1 MNNDS
6 SIVAVAAA
14 IRAEAGRRRAG
25 ERLPSTRELVG
36 QLKVS
41 PVTVSR
47 ALAALVAEGAVITR
61 PGAGSFVAGP
71 PPGRGRA
78 SDYSWQTLA
87 LGERRT
93 SASGVL
99 RSLEEPPGDTIP
111 MASGYLHPS
120 LLPLRA
126 LSAAMARAGRRPDA
140 WQRPPVTGLEGLR
153 AWFARATGGQ
163 VDAADVIITPGA
175 QGALTAAFRALVP
188 AGGTILVE
196 SPTYPG
202 ALAVAAAAGI
212 RTVPVPVDG
221 DGIPPGA
228 LAQALAATGARAV
241 YCQPAFQNPTGSV
254 LAAGRRAQVLAAAA
268 GHGAFVVED
277 DYGRWLAHERPAPPP
292 LISQDEDGRVV
303 HVTSLTKPASPSLR
317 IGALVARGPVAER
330 LRAVR
335 VVDDFFVSRPL
346 QETALEL
353 VSSPAWP
360 RHLAGLGRLL
370 AARRATLV
378 AALRQGIPELVI
390 PAVPSGGA
398 SLWAQLPARPD
409 CPGRPGL
416 AGPDADV
423 ELAGRASRH
432 GVAISP
438 GRSFYPAEPPGSFV
452 RLSFAATARPEDL
465 HEGVRRLAL
474 ALRG

>member
-6 SIVAVAAA
+6 SITAVAAA
-14 IRAEAGRRRAG
+14 IRAEAGRRRPG
-25 ERLPSTRELVG
+25 ERLPSTRELVSRLG
-36 QLKVS
+36 VS

-47 ALAALVAEGAVITR
+47 ALAALVRDGTVITR
-61 PGAGSFVAGP
+61 PGAGSFVARP
-71 PPGRGRA
+71 RPAASASA

-87 LGERRT
+87 LGERRA

-99 RSLEEPPGDTIP
+99 RSLDEPPARVIP

-126 LSAAMARAGRRPDA
+126 LAAAMARAGRRPGA
-140 WQRPPVTGLEGLR
+140 WQRPPVAGIEGLR
-153 AWFARATGGQ
+153 AWFAQGCGGQ

-202 ALAVAAAAGI
+202 ALAVAAAAGL
-212 RTVPVPVDG
+212 RAVPVPVDG
-221 DGIPPGA
+221 DGIRPGA
-228 LAQALAATGARAV
+228 LGQAFAATGARAV
-241 YCQPAFQNPTGSV
+241 YCQPSFQNPTGAV
-254 LAAGRRAQVLAAAA
+254 LTASRRAQVLAAAA
-268 GHGAFVVED
+268 AAGAFVVED

-292 LISQDEDGRVV
+292 LITDDRDGRVV

-317 IGALVARGPVAER
+317 VGALIARGPVAER
-330 LRAVR
+330 LRAIR
-335 VVDDFFVSRPL
+335 VVDDFFVSAPL

-360 RHLAGLGRLL
+360 RHVAGLGRHL
-370 AARRATLV
+370 AARRATLA
-378 AALRQGIPELVI
+378 AALARELPGVI
-390 PAVPSGGA
+390 LPALPAGGS
-398 SLWAQLPARPD
+398 SLWAQLPGPAAAD
-409 CPGRPGL
+409 GAGL
-416 AGPDADV
+416 A
-423 ELAGRASRH
+423 ERASAH

-438 GRSFYPAEPPGSFV
+438 GRGFYPAEPPGAFV

-465 HEGVRRLAL
+465 HEGVRRLAAAL
-474 ALRG
+474 AG